1 VPNKKYYEIP
11 LTRFRDVLKDKN
23 FLFLWL
29 GQLISNF
36 GDRLN
41 QMALLALV
49 YQRNPGSEIALA
61 KLISFTIIP
70 VFLIG
75 PVAGVW
81 VDRFN
86 RKNIMIISDILRGA
100 LVLCIPLFIIWNQ
113 MLLIYLAIFLAFS
126 ISRFFI
132 PSKMAIIPELVSKD
146 KLLMANTLQDTT
158 HMIGNVVGLV
168 VAGVIVNIRYIGAIG
183 GFYIDAASFFISAA
197 FIALIVQKEFKSRID
212 EDLRVTKEALGKSLR
227 RSVLSELKEGIGY
240 LVKYSN
246 MRFVIAAFFVLMAGI
261 GTISCVI
268 IVFIQDAF
276 GTATR
281 DLGFM
286 GMFLVGGL
294 FLGTVLYG
302 RFGQKLKK
310 RQVVLMS
317 FVASGVAIV
326 LFTIFVDKFHNLLV
340 AAALSALLGVMVSPI
355 MVSTNTLTQETIPQE
370 VRGRIFSSL
379 EAVIHL
385 AFLVF
390 MFLAA
395 LIARNVD
402 RFWILIT
409 TGMVFSVAG
418 LVGIIWS
425 ARPRKTC
432 P

>member
-1 VPNKKYYEIP
+1 MPNKKYYEIP